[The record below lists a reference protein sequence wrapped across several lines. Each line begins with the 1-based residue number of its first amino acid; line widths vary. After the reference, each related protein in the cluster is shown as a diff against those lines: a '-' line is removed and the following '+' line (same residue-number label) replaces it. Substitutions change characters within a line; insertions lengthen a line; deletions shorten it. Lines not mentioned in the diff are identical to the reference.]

1 MDGVSSSMVEQYP
14 FKVLVASSSLAWPI
28 FKPVI
33 FDGFFY
39 FSMITKNISGSSSF
53 RKHHE
58 SLCFL
63 KDWQGQKPI
72 DIPWTFWNTETLM
85 KLLLQIIAES
95 FQGKIEK
102 ILNRK
107 KVPSFLS
114 LSVVQFTNESWVNGI
129 IRQGKLEDYIVH
141 YGVDNT
147 QRAWYSLLITWW
159 SCKK

>member
-1 MDGVSSSMVEQYP
+1 
-14 FKVLVASSSLAWPI
+14 
-28 FKPVI
+28 
-33 FDGFFY
+33 
-39 FSMITKNISGSSSF
+39 
-53 RKHHE
+53 
-58 SLCFL
+58 
-63 KDWQGQKPI
+63 
-72 DIPWTFWNTETLM
+72 M

-147 QRAWYSLLITWW
+147 QRA
-159 SCKK
+159 